1 MSSTNPT
8 GLQEDLTAIRE
19 EFPVLHQQ
27 VNGHPLIYFDNA
39 ASNQKPLSVI
49 QALTHYYQNDHANIH
64 RGVHTLAER
73 ATEGY
78 EESRN
83 FASEFVNA
91 AEAEEIIFTK
101 GTTEGINL
109 VAATFGRKFLNPG
122 DEIIITNMEHHS
134 NIVPWQ
140 LLCEEKDLKLKV
152 LPLRENGEVKW
163 DQLDTMLTDKTK
175 IVSVVHASNA
185 LGTVNPIQDICRKVH
200 QAGAILVVDGAQA
213 TAHLEVDVQALN
225 CDFYAFSS
233 HKMYGPTGVGVLYG
247 KRKWLEKMPPYQGG
261 GEMIK
266 EVTLEQTTYSD
277 IPHKFEAGTP
287 NIADVV
293 AFKEAISFIN
303 RLGKSAI
310 SRHEDLLLQH
320 AQGELSRIPGLS
332 IIGTAPEKVGVV
344 SFTVDGIHHFDLGVM
359 LDAKGIAVR
368 TGHHCTQPLMECYGL
383 EGTVRAS
390 FSVYNTIDEI
400 DKMVETLQL
409 VINKLRN

>member
-1 MSSTNPT
+1 MSAANQT
-8 GLQEDLTAIRE
+8 DLRADIIAIRD
-19 EFPVLHQQ
+19 EFPILHQQ
-27 VNGHPLIYFDNA
+27 VNGNPLIYFDNA

-49 QALTHYYQNDHANIH
+49 KALSHYYQHDHANIH
-64 RGVHTLAER
+64 RGIHTLAER

-78 EESRN
+78 EESRKIAAD
-83 FASEFVNA
+83 FLNA

-109 VAATFGRKFLNPG
+109 VAATYGRKFLSPG

-140 LLCEEKDLKLKV
+140 LLCEEKGLHLKV
-152 LPLRENGEVKW
+152 MPLRENGEVKW
-163 DQLDTMLTDKTK
+163 EEFDSMLTEKTK
-175 IVSVVHASNA
+175 IVSVVHASNS
-185 LGTVNPIQDICRKVH
+185 LGTINPVQEICRKAH
-200 QAGAILVVDGAQA
+200 QAGAIVVVDGAQA
-213 TAHLEVDVQALN
+213 TSHLELDVQALN
-225 CDFYAFSS
+225 CDFYALSS
-233 HKMYGPTGVGVLYG
+233 HKMYGPTGVGILYG

-266 EVTLEQTTYSD
+266 EVTLEKTTYSD

-293 AFKEAISFIN
+293 AFKEAIRFIN
-303 RLGKSAI
+303 RVGKTTI
-310 SRHEDLLLQH
+310 KKHEDSLTSYAHQKLNDI
-320 AQGELSRIPGLS
+320 GGLR
-332 IIGTAPEKVGVV
+332 IIGNAPEKVGVV
-344 SFTVDGIHHFDLGVM
+344 SFTVDQLHHFDLGVM

-390 FSVYNTIDEI
+390 FAVYNTTEEI
-400 DKMVETLQL
+400 DRLVEALGII
-409 VINKLRN
+409 VDKLRN

>member
-1 MSSTNPT
+1 MSSTNHT

-78 EESRN
+78 EESRKL
-83 FASEFVNA
+83 AAEFINA

-163 DQLDTMLTDKTK
+163 DQLDTMLTEKTK
-175 IVSVVHASNA
+175 IVSVVHASNS

-200 QAGAILVVDGAQA
+200 QAGAIIVVDGAQA
-213 TAHLEVDVQALN
+213 SAHLEVDVQALN

-310 SRHEDLLLQH
+310 SRHEDLLLRH
-320 AQGELSRIPGLS
+320 AQDGLSKIPGLR

-368 TGHHCTQPLMECYGL
+368 TGHHCTQPLMECFGL

-390 FSVYNTIDEI
+390 FSVYNTIDEV
-400 DKMVETLQL
+400 DKMVEVLEL
-409 VINKLRN
+409 VIKKLRN